1 MKHYIPTRRGGKMDL
16 VLWRHAEA
24 ADGAPDM
31 ARKLTLKGEK
41 QAKETAAWLK
51 ARLPKETRILVSPA
65 KRALQTA
72 QALSEEFEVVKEIA
86 PGASAA
92 AVLAAAGW
100 PDNQATVLV
109 VGHQPT
115 LGMVAAMLIAGE
127 PMPWNVRKSG
137 VWWLSHRVRGEE
149 PQTVIRAVMAP
160 DFL

>member
-1 MKHYIPTRRGGKMDL
+1 MDL
-16 VLWRHAEA
+16 ILWRHAEA
-24 ADGAPDM
+24 VDGTPDM
-31 ARKLTLKGEK
+31 ARKLTPKGEK

-51 ARLPKETRILVSPA
+51 ARLPKDTRILVSPA
-65 KRALQTA
+65 ERTLQTA
-72 QALSEEFEVVKEIA
+72 RAFSEEFEVVKEIA
-86 PGASAA
+86 PGSSAT

-100 PDNQATVLV
+100 PDSKSTVLV

-127 PMPWNVRKSG
+127 PMPWSVRKSG